1 MDVGETPSAAC
12 PVPSSATVWVPA
24 PFFNVTAA
32 VLGPAAD
39 GVNVTLIVQ
48 AAPTAMLVP
57 QVFVWVKLARFVPVT
72 EILVIDKAT
81 LPTLETLIARAE
93 LVVPTA

>member
-1 MDVGETPSAAC
+1 MPNAIDVGETPSVAC

-24 PFFNVTAA
+24 PSFNVTAA

-48 AAPTAMLVP
+48 AAPTATLVL
-57 QVFVWVKLARFVPVT
+57 QVFVWAKLARFVPVT
-72 EILVIDKAT
+72 EMLVIDKAT
-81 LPTLETLIARAE
+81 LPTLETLI
-93 LVVPTA
+93 V